1 MKQKPALSNYQQKK
15 QRIIQDDSIYLGSDD
30 DDNMFMDN
38 DDVSSVS
45 SSEDID
51 MLHALSHWGKN
62 DILQFNEPT
71 KSHKMTSDDEDYAML
86 EGATMG
92 DICESDEEFSLEDD
106 EEDNILLEPGMDF
119 DLLENVP
126 ESLKNSYRGIM
137 QQEKSRLKKQ
147 AKTQRKFNLRKK
159 EKKETPRQ
167 DKNNMLDQ

>member
-92 DICESDEEFSLEDD
+92 DICESDEDFSLEDD